1 MQEEFA
7 VTAAAR
13 PTVAVAGSSLRFPL
27 RRIFCVGR
35 NYAEHAR
42 EMGAP
47 DSRAPP
53 FFFSKPADAVMSGG
67 SAVPYPSRTA
77 NLHHEIELVVALG
90 RVGRDVDPGDARE
103 LIYGYAVGNDLT
115 RRDVQTAMKEQGK
128 PWDIAKGF
136 DHAAPVSAIAP
147 VADIGHPQRGRIWL
161 EVNSAPRQQG
171 DIADMIWSVPEV
183 IAELSTWF
191 ELAPGDLI
199 FTGTPAGVGPL
210 KPGDR
215 VRGGV
220 DGVGLLEHT
229 VVAR

>member
-13 PTVAVAGSSLRFPL
+13 ATVAVAGSSLRFPV

-35 NYAEHAR
+35 NYAEHAL
-42 EMGAP
+42 EMGER

-53 FFFSKPADAVMSGG
+53 FFFTKPADAVMAAG

-90 RVGRDVDPGDARE
+90 RGGRDVKPSDSRE
-103 LIYGYAVGNDLT
+103 FIFGYAVGNDLT
-115 RRDVQTAMKEQGK
+115 RRDVQTAMKDQGK

-136 DHAAPVSAIAP
+136 DHAAPVSTIAP
-147 VADIGHPQRGRIWL
+147 VADIGHPERGRIWL
-161 EVNSAPRQQG
+161 EVNGTPRQQG

-229 VVAR
+229 VVAG